1 MKVKLNEQGC
11 DGRSE
16 MSGVDD
22 VYIKP
27 NLKFKELCVCKIAN
41 HFNISVTKA
50 LSAAFAPFAKK
61 RTLKRQIKR
70 N

>member
-1 MKVKLNEQGC
+1 
-11 DGRSE
+11 

-50 LSAAFAPFAKK
+50 LAAAFAPFAKK